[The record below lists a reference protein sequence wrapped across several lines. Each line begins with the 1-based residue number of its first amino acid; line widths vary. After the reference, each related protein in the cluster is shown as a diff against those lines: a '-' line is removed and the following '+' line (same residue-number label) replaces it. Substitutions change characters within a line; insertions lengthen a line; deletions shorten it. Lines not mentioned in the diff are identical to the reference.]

1 MIVSQGQGLTG
12 SGVYR
17 KVRKRLFSP
26 EDLLVDITE
35 EAVRFS
41 DRYECCGSYIR
52 YRCRGT
58 GLDE

>member
-1 MIVSQGQGLTG
+1 MTG